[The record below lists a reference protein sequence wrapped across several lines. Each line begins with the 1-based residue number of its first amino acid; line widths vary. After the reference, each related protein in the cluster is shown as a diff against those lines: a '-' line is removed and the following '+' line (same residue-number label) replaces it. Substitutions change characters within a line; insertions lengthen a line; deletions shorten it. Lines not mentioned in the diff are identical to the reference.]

1 LIIVDQPSPTEDY
14 SQLASSSIHVPATKV
29 AWEPRESLPHD
40 GSGGRGELLATS
52 GDVLRLWEMGEG
64 GYDGKAGGYVGRGWS
79 NGQGA
84 GYSLNPRAVLT
95 NVSGNPPSIGG
106 MATLRHGQTV
116 TQANQ
121 QSKLPATSL
130 PPITSLSW
138 NAVAPNSVVTCSID
152 TTATLWDITNQTA
165 VTQLIAHDKAV
176 YDL

>member
-1 LIIVDQPSPTEDY
+1 M
-14 SQLASSSIHVPATKV
+14 
-29 AWEPRESLPHD
+29 
-40 GSGGRGELLATS
+40 LATS

-64 GYDGKAGGYVGRGWS
+64 GYEQGGGGGFVGRGWS
-79 NGQGA
+79 NGQGGG

-95 NVSGNPPSIGG
+95 NVSLPSNLESLHLQEGI
-106 MATLRHGQTV
+106 LQDV
-116 TQANQ
+116 TDD

-138 NAVAPNSVVTCSID
+138 NAVSPNSVVTCSID
-152 TTATLWDITNQTA
+152 TTATLWDVTNQTA